1 MIKHKNKIDLINQA
15 KYKFEELL
23 TNSTKEL
30 DFNLNYIKQL
40 YDNHTDFINFIK
52 IMNIYEVYR
61 WTNLKFDYNFIKIK
75 TTKDKK
81 IIYGIT
87 KFLNSLTNYYNQ
99 IEIDNINFRIKDISY
114 KIELM
119 VCTFIKLQIY
129 HNNITNKMRNVIK
142 NNTIIKINNIN
153 DANKNLIQ
161 KLYEN
166 YISIK
171 LINIQYKKLRNLRK
185 QLLFTIK
192 N

>member
-99 IEIDNINFRIKDISY
+99 IEINNINFRIKDISY

-119 VCTFIKLQIY
+119 ICTFIKLQIY

>member
-1 MIKHKNKIDLINQA
+1 MIKNKIDLINQA

-129 HNNITNKMRNVIK
+129 HNNITNKIRNVIK